1 MNLTIKSHGIW
12 KINNV
17 NTPILNWPS
26 LTMLFH
32 FIFFSFWR
40 LDLNVAKYTPRFTT
54 ECPPE
59 LRRVPTLFENIDLG
73 CHFELLFT
81 RQVTS
86 IAIYV
91 KGVFVRSGIRT
102 HAYKSRLRP
111 ERSALDRSA
120 ILTSVTSFDL
130 SYLLILQ
137 GGRGGRREGGWVVKP
152 SKALWVGTRF
162 MTMFHSS
169 WNEVNLLNQLTTRT
183 PTTSSI
189 VCVTVP
195 SLISGTLVNSNSPLT
210 RSKTDFPWIC
220 LIYLL

>member
-1 MNLTIKSHGIW
+1 
-12 KINNV
+12 
-17 NTPILNWPS
+17 
-26 LTMLFH
+26 MLFI
-32 FIFFSFWR
+32 FFFSFWR

-91 KGVFVRSGIRT
+91 KGLSGLCIRIVRSGIRT

-120 ILTSVTSFDL
+120 ILTSVTLYDL

-137 GGRGGRREGGWVVKP
+137 GGRGGRRGGGWVVKP
-152 SKALWVGTRF
+152 TKALWVGTRF